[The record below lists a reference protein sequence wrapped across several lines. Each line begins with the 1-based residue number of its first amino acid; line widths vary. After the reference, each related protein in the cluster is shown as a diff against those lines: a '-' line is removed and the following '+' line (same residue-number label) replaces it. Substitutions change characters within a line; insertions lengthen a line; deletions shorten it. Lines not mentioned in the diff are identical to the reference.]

1 MKPLN
6 QDAIILRLGLVTG
19 CWLLVQLLLLPSA
32 LTANATVL
40 QFSGIALLALIS
52 MIGLFDCYRAWKQR
66 LNWCYAGTDL
76 VLLILIAMLL
86 W

>member
-40 QFSGIALLALIS
+40 QFSGVALLTIIGA
-52 MIGLFDCYRAWKQR
+52 IGLFDW
-66 LNWCYAGTDL
+66 
-76 VLLILIAMLL
+76 
-86 W
+86 

>member
-40 QFSGIALLALIS
+40 QLSGITLLAIIG

-66 LNWCYAGTDL
+66 LNWCYAATDL
-76 VLLILIAMLL
+76 ALLLLVTILL

>member
-40 QFSGIALLALIS
+40 QFSGIALLTIIS
-52 MIGLFDCYRAWKQR
+52 MIGLFDCYRAWKQQ

>member
-40 QFSGIALLALIS
+40 QFSGVALLTIIGA
-52 MIGLFDCYRAWKQR
+52 IGLFDCYRAWKQR
-66 LNWCYAGTDL
+66 LNWCYSATDL
-76 VLLILIAMLL
+76 VLLILVAMLL

>member
-32 LTANATVL
+32 LHANATVL
-40 QFSGIALLALIS
+40 QLSGVALLAIIGT
-52 MIGLFDCYRAWKQR
+52 IGLLDCYRAWKQR

-76 VLLILIAMLL
+76 VLLILVALLL

>member
-19 CWLLVQLLLLPSA
+19 CWVLVQLLLLPSA
-32 LTANATVL
+32 LLANATVL
-40 QFSGIALLALIS
+40 RVSADALLAIILT
-52 MIGLFDCYRAWKQR
+52 IGLLDGYRAWKQR
-66 LNWCYAGTDL
+66 LNWRYAATDL
-76 VLLILIAMLL
+76 VLLILVAILL